1 MMTHEQKT
9 RLGIF
14 LSIALILLLVGLGFF
29 LVPKLRETGD
39 TYFID
44 FRKTSV
50 NGLLRDSS
58 VRYQGVDIG
67 KVTRIEVNRQ
77 DLDSVFV
84 YIKVQKG
91 FPIKKDTKAVLMLA
105 GITGIRFIDLRGG
118 TRDSVRLPPGE
129 EIQMGQRMGT
139 LEEQA
144 GDISVTV
151 ETAVKSFNDL
161 LSPGNREKITR
172 FLERAAKSSEM
183 IASVL
188 EAKRTKLENSFDSV
202 EKVTAELA
210 TVTEN
215 LRKITVTFSD
225 VSEKIVA
232 HSESAVRNID
242 KRFSDE
248 EMGQVIKD
256 FRTFIDSTSSSLK
269 RIETSILAQEDGLK
283 QAIAN
288 LSATMDNL
296 SRFTREISED
306 PTALIRPRKEKKK

>member
-1 MMTHEQKT
+1 MTHEQKT

-14 LSIALILLLVGLGFF
+14 LAIATILLVVGLGFF
-29 LVPKLRETGD
+29 LVPKLKETGD
-39 TYFID
+39 AYFVN

-77 DLDSVFV
+77 DLDSVFA

-91 FPIKKDTKAVLMLA
+91 FPIKKDTTATLMLA
-105 GITGIRFIDLRGG
+105 GITGIRFIDLKGG
-118 TRDSVRLPPGE
+118 TRDSVRLPPGG
-129 EIQMGQRMGT
+129 EIQVARG
-139 LEEQA
+139 LEEKA
-144 GDISVTV
+144 GDIVSNIDS
-151 ETAVKSFNDL
+151 AVNSFNDL
-161 LSPGNREKITR
+161 LSPGNREKLTR
-172 FLERAAKSSEM
+172 FLEKAEKSSEM

-188 EAKRTKLENSFDSV
+188 EAKRSKLENSFDSL
-202 EKVTAELA
+202 EKATTEFA
-210 TVTEN
+210 TVSEN
-215 LRKITVTFSD
+215 LRRITTSVSD
-225 VSEKIVA
+225 ISEKIVA
-232 HSESAVRNID
+232 HSDSAVSNIN

-283 QAIAN
+283 QAIVS
-288 LSATMDNL
+288 LSVAMDNL

-306 PTALIRPRKEKKK
+306 PTALVRPRKEKKK